1 MLLIKEFQSFLN
13 LRGRYKEWFLQRN
26 FVIDFKVSSLM
37 SRHSCWCNHFVPW
50 RMIPHGR
57 NYCHFV
63 VILICAVTR
72 LSVECQLNDCQSIVT
87 PYKRPI
93 SFSDSWFLRK
103 VKSTEWISVAIPA
116 ILNYLSSSTRPSLRV
131 SRIRVAMYGD
141 DVCQLLSFSKR
152 LLWNIFLC
160 RPTVSQN
167 QYLGRHVKWMC
178 HVCPFL
184 YAT

>member
-1 MLLIKEFQSFLN
+1 MQSFRAMTNDPSWQKLLSLCRN
-13 LRGRYKEWFLQRN
+13 SHLCCHQTERG
-26 FVIDFKVSSLM
+26 V
-37 SRHSCWCNHFVPW
+37 
-50 RMIPHGR
+50 
-57 NYCHFV
+57 
-63 VILICAVTR
+63 
-72 LSVECQLNDCQSIVT
+72 
-87 PYKRPI
+87 
-93 SFSDSWFLRK
+93 
-103 VKSTEWISVAIPA
+103 STEWLSIHSHSIQTSNF
-116 ILNYLSSSTRPSLRV
+116 ILRLLVLTKGQINRMNLCRNSGNSQLPILIHTTLTLRV